1 MAEQIESWPL
11 ERLRP
16 HPENA
21 TIFGDPE
28 ESEAFAEIAKSIKA
42 HGIWEPLCVKADGTI
57 LSGHLRFTVA
67 QHLRLK
73 AVPVRV
79 FDPFA
84 SYLEEVRFVVRSN
97 TDRRQLLPQE
107 IALAFKRLK
116 EIPREQGGAKGKAG
130 RPSNAATSRGISG
143 DTRHVA
149 AEQLGVS
156 RDVAEACEKVFATPG
171 VPAELKAAVNRG
183 KVAPTTA
190 AKAVRAEE
198 KRQGGAITSATALV
212 ALATEKPKPVPV
224 EPTHEQR
231 VAMKA
236 EAFRS
241 AYARLVKAYR
251 EIDAVL
257 TSMPLTSVIG
267 PTEHHEYGSLIRDV
281 ALRAWRE
288 VEQVQG
294 GTNAGRQMALTVIKG
309 GGK

>member
-1 MAEQIESWPL
+1 METMQRIESWPVD
-11 ERLRP
+11 RLRP

-57 LSGHLRFTVA
+57 LSGHLRFSVA

-84 SYLEEVRFVVRSN
+84 SYIDEVRFVVRSN

-116 EIPREQGGAKGKAG
+116 EIPREQGGAKAKMG
-130 RPSNAATSRGISG
+130 RRKSG
-143 DTRHVA
+143 ESPRLLQT
-149 AEQLGVS
+149 
-156 RDVAEACEKVFATPG
+156 RDVAAKQIGVPVDVARACEKVFTTPG

-183 KVAPTTA
+183 AVAPTTA

-198 KRQGGAITSATALV
+198 KRQGGEIKSATALV
-212 ALATEKPKPVPV
+212 AIATEPLKPARV
-224 EPTHEQR
+224 EPSHEQR
-231 VAMKA
+231 MAMKA
-236 EAFRS
+236 EAFRMT
-241 AYARLVKAYR
+241 YARLVKAYR

-257 TSMPLTSVIG
+257 TSMPLTSIIG
-267 PTEHHEYGSLIRDV
+267 PTEHHEYGTLIRDV